1 MNNPVD
7 VFQNPVFLS
16 SVIAWG
22 LAQIIKVP
30 IEYFRSG
37 RINWALLL
45 SSGGMPSSHSAL
57 MVGATYGAGL
67 FVGFDSAVF
76 AVIFPITMIVIYD
89 ATGVRRQA
97 GFHAEKINLLIGEL
111 LSGDFKA
118 EKKLREVLG
127 HTPLEALFGVLL
139 GLVVAQVLWFFMVEG
154 W

>member
-1 MNNPVD
+1 MNNPLGI
-7 VFQNPVFLS
+7 FQNPVFLS

-30 IEYFRSG
+30 VEYFRSG
-37 RINWALLL
+37 RMNWALLL

-67 FVGFDSAVF
+67 FVGFDSPIF
-76 AVIFPITMIVIYD
+76 GVIFPITMIVIYD

-97 GFHAEKINLLIGEL
+97 GFHAEKINLLIREL

-127 HTPLEALFGVLL
+127 HTPLEAVFGVLL
-139 GLVVAQVLWFFMVEG
+139 GLIVAQVMWLLW
-154 W
+154 

>member
-1 MNNPVD
+1 MNSPLD
-7 VFQNPVFLS
+7 VFQNPTFLS

-30 IEYFRSG
+30 VEYFRSG
-37 RINWALLL
+37 RMNWALLL
-45 SSGGMPSSHSAL
+45 STGGMPSSHSSF
-57 MVGATYGAGL
+57 MVGTAYGAGL
-67 FVGFDSAVF
+67 FIGFDSPAF

-127 HTPLEALFGVLL
+127 HTPLEAFAGVLL
-139 GLVVAQVLWFFMVEG
+139 GLVVAQVLWFLWV
-154 W
+154 

>member
-1 MNNPVD
+1 MNNPLGIFD
-7 VFQNPVFLS
+7 NPVFLS
-16 SVIAWG
+16 SVIAWA

-30 IEYFRSG
+30 AEYFRSK

-67 FVGFDSAVF
+67 FVGFDSPIF

-139 GLVVAQVLWFFMVEG
+139 GLAVGQTLWFL
-154 W
+154 WQ

>member
-1 MNNPVD
+1 MNNPLD

-16 SVIAWG
+16 SVIAWA
-22 LAQIIKVP
+22 LAQMIKVP
-30 IEYFRSG
+30 TEYFRTG

-67 FVGFDSAVF
+67 FIGFDSPVF
-76 AVIFPITMIVIYD
+76 AVVFPMTMIVIYD
-89 ATGVRRQA
+89 ATGVRRQT
-97 GFHAEKINLLIGEL
+97 GFHAEKINLLIREL

-139 GLVVAQVLWFFMVEG
+139 GLATAQVVWFLWD
-154 W
+154 